1 MEPTTPDSISPPTNV
16 LLVHTGCHEPD
27 ACERLRTIDTETVEL
42 RVSFS
47 SDTTEQPHGAGNPSK
62 MGLISVGDVIRSAS
76 ADTDREP
83 NFTSPIAVETVDDPR
98 DLASIGLAV
107 SRFCEHWAT
116 DDEQFTVCF
125 RSLDAALRH
134 SSPNAVFRF
143 MHILVDRLSSVD
155 AHAHVHFDP
164 SAFDDRTVATF
175 RTIFDAVV
183 CDESVDGSLPEATD
197 DEVATVLEE
206 WIETEDGTDDSAE
219 DSLFLDV
226 SRPASEATDDEIA
239 QLLEQR

>member
-1 MEPTTPDSISPPTNV
+1 MQPTTPDSISPPANV

-27 ACERLRTIDTETVEL
+27 ACEQLRTTGTETVEL

-47 SDTTEQPHGAGNPSK
+47 SDTTDRPHSAGTPSK
-62 MGLISVGDVIRSAS
+62 LGLISVGDVLRSAS
-76 ADTDREP
+76 ADTSGET
-83 NFTSPIAVETVDDPR
+83 NFNAPIAVDTVDDPG

-116 DDEQFTVCF
+116 GDEQFTVCV

-134 SSPNAVFRF
+134 SSPKAVFRF
-143 MHILVDRLSSVD
+143 LHILVDRLSSVD

-206 WIETEDGTDDSAE
+206 WTESEDGTDSSAE

-239 QLLEQR
+239 QLLEQQ